1 MSLSSAIVYALLAS
15 SMSQPAALPDQII
28 LGNNRVRRTISLT
41 PFVGT
46 ISVVS
51 VESGQEFIRAVEP
64 EAKIVI
70 DGKEWWLGGSDEKV
84 NRAYIDANR
93 IPSYRPCQNSLPL
106 VSCEKT
112 GVSIPIPH
120 EGKGSWSPASD
131 GYRLRFANET
141 IEADLII
148 GCHRTLPVI
157 TKEVIVRNRSQMPI
171 RVNQVVV
178 ERLAMVEGESQVERQ
193 GAWRLPDVTVLS
205 DLSFGGRW
213 DSAVSWKKDPAYETQ
228 VSYLL
233 ETPCVLEVAP
243 PTGPGADLK
252 PGETLQSNR
261 SYLVV
266 HPSSDPVV
274 QRSERKAL
282 FAAYA
287 PWVLDNPLM
296 LHIRS
301 NDDAEIKRAID
312 QAAECGFEMAIM
324 SFGSGLNME
333 DVSNKNIA
341 RFKALREY
349 ANAKGVRFGGYS
361 LLASRRIDDA
371 NDVINPK
378 TGKTGGAIFGNS
390 PCLCSE
396 WGQRYFANVKKFIE
410 ETGFQVLEHDGNYPG
425 DVCASTSH
433 PGHRDLEDSQWRQFE
448 IMRDFYAWCRSRKVF
463 LNVPD
468 NYFLAGSNKSA
479 MGYRETNW
487 SLPREQQHLH
497 ARQNLFDGT
506 KEKLPSMGW
515 MFVPLVEYHGGGAA
529 ATIEPLKDHLPDYEM
544 HFANTLGWGAQACW
558 RGTRLYDAPETKA
571 MVLRMVGWFK
581 SNRELLES
589 DISLARRAD
598 GRRIDFVTHS
608 KGNKHITVVYN
619 PTEKPL
625 QESMPVLEGSFKG
638 VRKTTGEGRLKVQ
651 GKGIQLDCTVPPN
664 GWIYL
669 VFETR

>member
-1 MSLSSAIVYALLAS
+1 MSAGSLLVLTILCS
-15 SMSQPAALPDQII
+15 SMSQSDSIPDQITLRNDRI
-28 LGNNRVRRTISLT
+28 SRTISLK

-46 ISVVS
+46 VS
-51 VESGQEFIRAVEP
+51 MRSLGSGQEYVRAVEP
-64 EAKIVI
+64 EATIIV
-70 DGKEWWLGGSDEKV
+70 DGKEWWLGGTDEKV
-84 NRAYIDANR
+84 NRAYVDANALPR
-93 IPSYRPCQNSLPL
+93 YRPSEKALPL
-106 VSCEKT
+106 ISCEKVDVT
-112 GVSIPIPH
+112 IPIPY
-120 EGKGSWSPASD
+120 EGRSQLSPAAT
-131 GYRLRFANET
+131 GYRLRFANDSV
-141 IEADLII
+141 EADLII
-148 GCHRTLPVI
+148 GCHQTLPVI
-157 TKEVIVRNRSQMPI
+157 TKEVIVRNRSPRSF
-171 RVNQVVV
+171 RVNRIAV

-193 GAWRLPDVTVLS
+193 GNWKLPDVTVLS

-213 DSAVSWKKDPAYETQ
+213 DTAVRWEKDPRYETQ

-233 ETPCVLEVAP
+233 ETPCLLEVGP
-243 PTGPGADLK
+243 PTGPGADLQ
-252 PGETLQSNR
+252 PNETLHSNR

-266 HPSSDPVV
+266 HSSSDPTE
-274 QRSERKAL
+274 QRAERKAM

-333 DVSNKNIA
+333 DVSPKNIA
-341 RFKALREY
+341 RFRALREY

-371 NDVINPK
+371 SDVINPK

-396 WGQRYFANVKKFIE
+396 WGQRYFANVKRFIE

-448 IMRDFYAWCRSRKVF
+448 VMRDFYAWCRSQNVF

-487 SLPREQQHLH
+487 SLPRVQQHLH

-529 ATIEPLKDHLPDYEM
+529 ATIEPLKDHLSDYEM

-571 MVLRMVGWFK
+571 MVQRMVTWFK
-581 SNRELLES
+581 KHRDLLES
-589 DISLARRAD
+589 DIALARRAD
-598 GRRIDFVTHS
+598 GRRVDFVTHS
-608 KGNKHITVVYN
+608 KGKKHMTVLYN
-619 PTEKPL
+619 PTGSPIRETI
-625 QESMPVLEGSFKG
+625 PVLYGSSRG
-638 VRKTTGEGRLKVQ
+638 VRKLEGEGNLRREADRVL
-651 GKGIQLDCTVPPN
+651 LDINVPAN
-664 GWIYL
+664 GWTYL
-669 VFETR
+669 VYETR